1 MAYEPEFAS
10 QASRPSRGR
19 AEAPR
24 QTRVAGAQPE
34 RHRSE
39 AGRRAADR
47 TPPKA
52 PAAGV
57 GPPDNRSL
65 SSYYVSNFFGEE
77 RARTLL
83 MGAGTVK
90 GTEPLPATI
99 AKLDFW
105 RLLLTN
111 INLTDDEGHGCT
123 PDRLPKSSFSVIFAA
138 VNQMDTLL
146 EGLERYAE
154 LIPVL
159 RTGIVVSVG
168 HGSDGVH
175 LNFDFPGESE
185 AMAER
190 RERYLELIA
199 MVFHCVLLW
208 ETAEDLR
215 PVRVRLSSRLS
226 DRDGSMV
233 SGLAANQTRSG
244 FGLTIVYDKADLA
257 TPLGRRKYTR
267 WGAHD
272 LTAFEGLM
280 ERTISHT
287 SPPTSPTVEKLAHL
301 LGNGDLSRPDAAKAL
316 GMSPATLQRRLSL
329 AGTSFRELS
338 KDIRRRKLVSL
349 LSTDGRLDDIAA
361 ELGWSDRRS
370 LWRSCHEWLGASPSQ
385 YRAGLRSSPS

>member
-1 MAYEPEFAS
+1 MAYEPELAGP
-10 QASRPSRGR
+10 ASRRSRTDATRQQRAARGR
-19 AEAPR
+19 PEHR
-24 QTRVAGAQPE
+24 RTDAGP
-34 RHRSE
+34 SS
-39 AGRRAADR
+39 ADR
-47 TPPKA
+47 TSPKP
-52 PAAGV
+52 PAASAEC
-57 GPPDNRSL
+57 PDDRSL
-65 SSYYVSNFFGEE
+65 SSYYVSNFFGEK

-83 MGAGTVK
+83 MGAGLVK
-90 GTEPLPATI
+90 GDEPLPATI

-146 EGLERYAE
+146 EGLQRYAE

-159 RTGIVVSVG
+159 RTGIAVSVG

-175 LNFDFPGESE
+175 LSFDFPGESE
-185 AMAER
+185 VMAER

-215 PVRVRLSSRLS
+215 PVRVRLSARLS

-244 FGLTIVYDKADLA
+244 FGLTVVYDKADLA

-280 ERTISHT
+280 ERTISHA
-287 SPPTSPTVEKLAHL
+287 SPPSSPTVEKLAHL
-301 LGNGDLSRPDAAKAL
+301 LGNGELSRPDAAKAL

-338 KDIRRRKLVSL
+338 KDIRRRKLASL
-349 LSTDGRLDDIAA
+349 LATDGRLDDIAA

-370 LWRSCHEWLGASPSQ
+370 LWRSCQDWLGASPSQ
-385 YRAGLRSSPS
+385 YRAGLRSSRS